1 MFSTQ
6 KVHEA
11 LKEPLL
17 INSNPD
23 VDGKSDAVQL
33 DEAFIARLRWTSL
46 AVGFIVGFFV
56 QCSTLGAN
64 FVLTILLGPQIDD
77 ITGFKRQLIGLAW
90 SFLVGSS
97 VVSIALLLGNLVAF
111 VLIKKLGC
119 PAQQVSETLGYLA
132 FMYFFG
138 DILGI
143 YMAFLA
149 TETSLGLYDSVHCLL
164 SLVVVVL
171 WSWAVYRCV
180 EQDRLSTSSTMSE
193 IMIAPDSENIT
204 NATIHCH
211 LI

>member
-1 MFSTQ
+1 MPSTREE
-6 KVHEA
+6 HEA

-17 INSNPD
+17 ISSNPE
-23 VDGKSDAVQL
+23 VEGKSDAVQL
-33 DEAFIARLRWTSL
+33 DEALIARLRWTSL
-46 AVGFIVGFFV
+46 TVGFIVGFFV

-64 FVLTILLGPQIDD
+64 FVLAILLGPQNDD
-77 ITGFKRQLIGLAW
+77 ITGFKRQLIGFAW

-97 VVSIALLLGNLVAF
+97 VVSIALLLGNLAAF

-119 PAQQVSETLGYLA
+119 PGQQVSEALGYLA

-143 YMAFLA
+143 YTAFVG
-149 TETSLGLYDSVHCLL
+149 TETSLGVYDSVHCLA

-180 EQDRLSTSSTMSE
+180 EQDRLSTSSTMLENS
-193 IMIAPDSENIT
+193 IAHDSENST
-204 NATIHCH
+204 GATIHCH